1 MILLRKE
8 NNAMPTADCW
18 AIENYTYRRCP
29 HPAREFAYAVSP
41 HNHSDHSIETISV
54 KQLLFVGC
62 ANREAEK
69 SNRIKFFAHNFR
81 SSAHNQTMNN
91 NQLPRAFPVPCSLF
105 PAFRGTPYPPSYIF
119 KTLQIIL
126 ITIESI
132 GSKVDP

>member
-1 MILLRKE
+1 MILPRGE
-8 NNAMPTADCW
+8 SGAMPTDCW
-18 AIENYTYRRCP
+18 VIENYAYRSCP
-29 HPAREFAYAVSP
+29 HPAREFNCAVWP

-62 ANREAEK
+62 ANREAEQ
-69 SNRIKFFAHNFR
+69 SNRIKVFAHNFR

-91 NQLPRAFPVPCSLF
+91 NQHPRAFPVPCSLF
-105 PAFRGTPYPPSYIF
+105 PAFRGTPYPPSFIF